1 TRFSRDWSS
10 DVCSSDLW
18 QNMSGTEGG
27 NYYASNIDVETYTGG
42 KRVKVTVLTNIGNYG
57 ILNNVPMTVIPGK
70 QYTFRFKVDKGNF
83 SHINFMYGQKNP
95 ADAGY
100 TWSGYVYTAYSNGW
114 HEYTFTPTKTQVMV
128 QIR

>member
-27 NYYASNIDVETYTGG
+27 NYYASKIDVENYTGG
-42 KRVKVTVLTNIGNYG
+42 KRVKVTVLTSIGNYG

-70 QYTFRFKVDKGNF
+70 QYTFRFKIDKGNF
-83 SHINFMYGQKNP
+83 NRSEERRVGREFK
-95 ADAGY
+95 
-100 TWSGYVYTAYSNGW
+100 SRW
-114 HEYTFTPTKTQVMV
+114 H
-128 QIR
+128 